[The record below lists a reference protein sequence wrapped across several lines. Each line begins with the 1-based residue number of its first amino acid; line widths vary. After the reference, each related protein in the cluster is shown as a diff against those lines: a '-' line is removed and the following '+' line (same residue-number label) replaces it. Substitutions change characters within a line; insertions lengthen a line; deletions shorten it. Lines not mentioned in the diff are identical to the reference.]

1 MLRHFSSEK
10 KFRLLIGCRLG
21 TEGVENKKPHVL
33 NEHATD
39 TDPLQPGRLCP
50 TSQHR
55 TNGEQQSEQ
64 LGTDPVV
71 RLPSLKVVAVEVG
84 RQPSHRGQRKRG
96 RENNPALSLKE
107 GRHIE

>member
-10 KFRLLIGCRLG
+10 KFRLLIGMRLG
-21 TEGVENKKPHVL
+21 TKGVEDKKPHVL
-33 NEHATD
+33 NKHAAD
-39 TDPLQPGRLCP
+39 PDPLQPARLCP

-71 RLPSLKVVAVEVG
+71 RLPSLKVVAIEVN
-84 RQPSHRGQRKRG
+84 RQPSHHRECKGR

-107 GRHIE
+107 G